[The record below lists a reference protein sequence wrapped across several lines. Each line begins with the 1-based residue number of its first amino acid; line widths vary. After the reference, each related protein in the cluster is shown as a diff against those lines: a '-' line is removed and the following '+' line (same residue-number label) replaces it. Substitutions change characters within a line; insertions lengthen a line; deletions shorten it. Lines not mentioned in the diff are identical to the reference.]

1 MHLQDY
7 LVVEGKN
14 GENARQQ
21 RVYSINRIDQ
31 EEYLLDSS
39 SPLIRST
46 MNVIGS
52 TRESCWTTIS
62 TTTTTTT
69 TTTNATATTN
79 HHSSQV
85 DNNIGSSSPF
95 LSNSV
100 NSCNKKNDWEELS
113 VAIQYSDQ
121 RSDSL
126 SNNSSNEVNNWANEI
141 TRNGDYYEDKTNGRQ
156 RLPSVGT
163 AFSFSRAFVY
173 PDYQDYQDYQET
185 TSTNLINSISP
196 HHQNEEF
203 QEFGNAMQIATNEF
217 DLSLIRGDPTS
228 LLANVDSSSSSAST
242 YLEELQDPFQNVDG
256 LCYAVGHLV
265 SSQSSTLSSVNFNQ
279 ENVVKEN
286 FGNQVVLPQNEG
298 LLLADQRVPRSDVI
312 SKNEVNDRSSYDR
325 GTLVEENNFTST
337 YQCRWIDCG
346 SAFTEQESLVR
357 HIERRHVESS
367 SSNAHGHG
375 RRVQR
380 DRDKEKDRDGDNS
393 FLGQTSVATTG
404 QDEFACL
411 WQGCP
416 RARPFNARYKLLI
429 HMRVHSG
436 EKPNK
441 CPFAGCKKA
450 FSRLENLK
458 IHQRSHTGEKPYACQ
473 HRGCSKAFS
482 NSSDRAKHQ
491 RTHYDTKPYACQVSG
506 CGKRYTDPSSLRKH
520 AKNHAEPTTPLLTL
534 PTTTLDNKI
543 SIGYNNSSNAITEH
557 RKETTFDVA
566 KVHQIRQASSSPIS
580 TNYRSFKNSESC
592 RDDDIDLLYTNLY
605 ESERIP
611 SVSFDSNHQE
621 YVPIEYMKRFLIE
634 DINNTQ
640 NDCNNTGG
648 YGTIDYVPDFQ
659 ELGSDIEQEFLELS
673 NLNDTVFIDV

>member
-1 MHLQDY
+1 MHLEDY
-7 LVVEGKN
+7 LVVDKN
-14 GENARQQ
+14 GENVRQ
-21 RVYSINRIDQ
+21 RVYSTNGIDQ

-39 SPLIRST
+39 SRLIST
-46 MNVIGS
+46 MNVVGS
-52 TRESCWTTIS
+52 TRESCW
-62 TTTTTTT
+62 
-69 TTTNATATTN
+69 TN

-85 DNNIGSSSPF
+85 DNIGSSSPF
-95 LSNSV
+95 LSTSS
-100 NSCNKKNDWEELS
+100 NSCKKNDWEELS
-113 VAIQYSDQ
+113 VAIQYPDQ
-121 RSDSL
+121 RPETL
-126 SNNSSNEVNNWANEI
+126 SNNCNEVNNWNNEI
-141 TRNGDYYEDKTNGRQ
+141 TRNGDYYDDKTNGRQ

-173 PDYQDYQDYQET
+173 PDYQGYQDYQET
-185 TSTNLINSISP
+185 TNLVTSISS
-196 HHQNEEF
+196 QNEEF
-203 QEFGNAMQIATNEF
+203 QELGSAMQIATNEF

-265 SSQSSTLSSVNFNQ
+265 SSQSSTQLSSVNFHQ
-279 ENVVKEN
+279 ENVVKDN
-286 FGNQVVLPQNEG
+286 LGNQVVLPQNEG
-298 LLLADQRVPRSDVI
+298 LLLADQRVPRSDVTA
-312 SKNEVNDRSSYDR
+312 KNEVCDRSYDR
-325 GTLVEENNFTST
+325 ATVEDNNFMST

-380 DRDKEKDRDGDNS
+380 DRDKEKERDGDSS
-393 FLGQTSVATTG
+393 FLGQTSGPTTG

-441 CPFAGCKKA
+441 CP
-450 FSRLENLK
+450 
-458 IHQRSHTGEKPYACQ
+458 
-473 HRGCSKAFS
+473 
-482 NSSDRAKHQ
+482 
-491 RTHYDTKPYACQVSG
+491 KPYACQVSG

-520 AKNHAEPTTPLLTL
+520 AKNHAEPTTSLMAL
-534 PTTTLDNKI
+534 PTTTLDNKM
-543 SIGYNNSSNAITEH
+543 SIGYNNSSNVITEH
-557 RKETTFDVA
+557 RKDTTNTL
-566 KVHQIRQASSSPIS
+566 HQIRQANSPLS
-580 TNYRSFKNSESC
+580 TNYRSLKNSESC
-592 RDDDIDLLYTNLY
+592 REDDIDFLYTNLY

-611 SVSFDSNHQE
+611 SVSFDNNHQE

-634 DINNTQ
+634 DINNSQ
-640 NDCNNTGG
+640 NDCNTG
-648 YGTIDYVPDFQ
+648 YGTNDDVPDFQ

-673 NLNDTVFIDV
+673 NLNDAVFIDV

>member
-1 MHLQDY
+1 MHLEDY
-7 LVVEGKN
+7 LVVDKN
-14 GENARQQ
+14 GENVRQ
-21 RVYSINRIDQ
+21 RVYSTNGIDQ

-39 SPLIRST
+39 SRLIPT
-46 MNVIGS
+46 MNVVGS
-52 TRESCWTTIS
+52 TRESCWT
-62 TTTTTTT
+62 
-69 TTTNATATTN
+69 NH

-85 DNNIGSSSPF
+85 DNIGSSSPF
-95 LSNSV
+95 LSTSS
-100 NSCNKKNDWEELS
+100 NSCKKNDWEELT
-113 VAIQYSDQ
+113 VAIQYPDQ
-121 RSDSL
+121 RPDTL
-126 SNNSSNEVNNWANEI
+126 SNNTNEVNNWSNEI
-141 TRNGDYYEDKTNGRQ
+141 TRNGDYYDDKTNGRQ

-173 PDYQDYQDYQET
+173 PDYQGYQDYQE
-185 TSTNLINSISP
+185 STNLVTSISS
-196 HHQNEEF
+196 QNEEF
-203 QEFGNAMQIATNEF
+203 QELGSAMQIATNEF

-265 SSQSSTLSSVNFNQ
+265 SSQSSTQLSTMNFHQ
-279 ENVVKEN
+279 ENVVKDN
-286 FGNQVVLPQNEG
+286 LGNQVVLPQNEG
-298 LLLADQRVPRSDVI
+298 LLLADQRVPRSDVTT
-312 SKNEVNDRSSYDR
+312 KNDVCDRSYDR
-325 GTLVEENNFTST
+325 PTIEENNFIST

-380 DRDKEKDRDGDNS
+380 DRDKEKERDGDSS
-393 FLGQTSVATTG
+393 FLGQTSAPTTG

-473 HRGCSKAFS
+473 HRGCTKAFS

-520 AKNHAEPTTPLLTL
+520 AKNHAEPTTSLMTL
-534 PTTTLDNKI
+534 PTTTLDNKM
-543 SIGYNNSSNAITEH
+543 SIGYNNSSNVITEH
-557 RKETTFDVA
+557 RKDITNTL
-566 KVHQIRQASSSPIS
+566 HHIRQANSPLS
-580 TNYRSFKNSESC
+580 TNYRSLKNSESC
-592 RDDDIDLLYTNLY
+592 REDDIDFLYNNLY

-611 SVSFDSNHQE
+611 TVPFDNNHQE

-634 DINNTQ
+634 DINNSQ
-640 NDCNNTGG
+640 NDCNTG
-648 YGTIDYVPDFQ
+648 YGTNDDVPDFQ

-673 NLNDTVFIDV
+673 NLNDAVFIDV

>member
-1 MHLQDY
+1 MHLEDY
-7 LVVEGKN
+7 LVEKN
-14 GENARQQ
+14 EENAR
-21 RVYSINRIDQ
+21 RRGI
-31 EEYLLDSS
+31 
-39 SPLIRST
+39 
-46 MNVIGS
+46 
-52 TRESCWTTIS
+52 
-62 TTTTTTT
+62 TTTTTTRET
-69 TTTNATATTN
+69 FSGGIDQELVLDTSRLQSSMTGTAMNVMGSAGETCWT
-79 HHSSQV
+79 SSTSEV
-85 DNNIGSSSPF
+85 DTGPSSPF
-95 LSNSV
+95 LSTTTASRR
-100 NSCNKKNDWEELS
+100 KIDDWDELS

-121 RSDSL
+121 RASL
-126 SNNSSNEVNNWANEI
+126 SNSTCNETSVWSNEI
-141 TRNGDYYEDKTNGRQ
+141 TRSNDYYDEKINARQ

-173 PDYQDYQDYQET
+173 PDYQGYQDYQE
-185 TSTNLINSISP
+185 SANLNVPVAS
-196 HHQNEEF
+196 QNEDF
-203 QEFGNAMQIATNEF
+203 QELGTAMQIATNEF

-228 LLANVDSSSSSAST
+228 LLANIDSSSSSAST
-242 YLEELQDPFQNVDG
+242 YFEEIQDPFQNVEG
-256 LCYAVGHLV
+256 FCYAVGHLV
-265 SSQSSTLSSVNFNQ
+265 SSQSNALASVNFHQDNT
-279 ENVVKEN
+279 VKEN
-286 FGNQVVLPQNEG
+286 IGNQVVLPQNEG
-298 LLLADQRVPRSDVI
+298 LLLADQRVPRLSAS
-312 SKNEVNDRSSYDR
+312 SKAEVCDRSYERNTTED
-325 GTLVEENNFTST
+325 NFTST

-346 SAFTEQESLVR
+346 SAFMEQESLVR

-380 DRDKEKDRDGDNS
+380 DRDKDKERDGDTNS
-393 FLGQTSVATTG
+393 YLGQSGGPTTG

-520 AKNHAEPTTPLLTL
+520 AKNHAEPTTTSLSTL
-534 PTTTLDNKI
+534 PTPLDNKM
-543 SIGYNNSSNAITEH
+543 SMSCNHSLKVAQH
-557 RKETTFDVA
+557 HKDTTNPL
-566 KVHQIRQASSSPIS
+566 HQFHQQTSSPLS
-580 TNYRSFKNSESC
+580 TESNYRQLKSSESC
-592 RDDDIDLLYTNLY
+592 PEDDVDFLYTNLY
-605 ESERIP
+605 ENEREP
-611 SVSFDSNHQE
+611 TAFEANQQE
-621 YVPIEYMKRFLIE
+621 YIPIESMRRFLIE
-634 DINNTQ
+634 DITNTQ
-640 NDCNNTGG
+640 VDCNPG
-648 YGTIDYVPDFQ
+648 YGTTDDVPDFH

-673 NLNDTVFIDV
+673 NLNDAVFIDV